1 MRPSGGK
8 GGRGGN
14 CKLLSS
20 RKPDGDDVH
29 VHDHDHD
36 DHHENDA
43 NYDDDERA
51 REVIVSCRLKEGSL
65 EETGDHD
72 DYDDFDNCEEEDADY
87 DDDEGA
93 K

>member
-1 MRPSGGK
+1 M
-8 GGRGGN
+8 GGN

-20 RKPDGDDVH
+20 RQSDDDGDDSH
-29 VHDHDHD
+29 VPDHDHD

-43 NYDDDERA
+43 NYDDDEQA
-51 REVIVSCRLKEGSL
+51 QIMEVIVSCRLKEGSL

-72 DYDDFDNCEEEDADY
+72 DYDDVDNCEEEDADY
-87 DDDEGA
+87 DDDEGP